1 MKKNLINIAL
11 TSVIAINMMG
21 CFGESISCSGE
32 VEKDLVKEIALPEIK
47 EKMLMDILNEKS
59 PGSGL
64 LYITLNKLAA
74 FAS

>member
-1 MKKNLINIAL
+1 MKKSLINITLIGA
-11 TSVIAINMMG
+11 IAINLSG
-21 CFGESISCSGE
+21 CFGESVSCSGE

-74 FAS
+74 